1 MKIEKEYDNIFR
13 YVLYHVGNREDAED
27 ITQEAFLK
35 YLEHE
40 EYHNKGSERQI
51 LYTIARNLCIDLHR
65 KDKPVPLEEDTKG
78 LENNSVMTDVS
89 VRIAM
94 SRLSEEEREIIIM
107 RLVNDENISVIAKI
121 FGVSRFAM
129 GRRINEIIKKLK
141 SELRKEDIK

>member
-13 YVLYHVGNREDAED
+13 YVLYHVGNKEDAED
-27 ITQEAFLK
+27 ITQETFLK

-40 EYHNKGSERQI
+40 EYHHKGNERQI
-51 LYTIARNLCIDLHR
+51 MYTIARNLCIDLYR
-65 KDKPVPLEEDTKG
+65 KNKPVPLDDNPVPDSSNV
-78 LENNSVMTDVS
+78 LTDVS

-94 SRLSEEEREIIIM
+94 SRLSDEEREIIIM
-107 RLVNDENISVIAKI
+107 RLVNDENINVIAKI

-141 SELRKEDIK
+141 NELRKEDVK

>member
-13 YVLYHVGNREDAED
+13 YVLYHVGSKEDAED

-40 EYHNKGSERQI
+40 EYHHKGNERQI

-65 KDKPVPLEEDTKG
+65 KNKPVPLDEDISSDSNDVIT
-78 LENNSVMTDVS
+78 NVS

-94 SRLSEEEREIIIM
+94 SRLSDEEREIIIM
-107 RLVNDENISVIAKI
+107 RLVNDENINVIARI
-121 FGVSRFAM
+121 FGVSRFTM
-129 GRRINEIIKKLK
+129 SRRINEIIRKLK

>member
-13 YVLYHVGNREDAED
+13 YVLYHVGNKEDAED
-27 ITQEAFLK
+27 ITQETFLK

-40 EYHNKGSERQI
+40 EYHHKGNERQI
-51 LYTIARNLCIDLHR
+51 MYTIARNLCIDLYR
-65 KDKPVPLEEDTKG
+65 KNKPVPLDDNHVPDSSNV
-78 LENNSVMTDVS
+78 LTDVS

-94 SRLSEEEREIIIM
+94 SRLSDEEREIIIM
-107 RLVNDENISVIAKI
+107 RLVNDENINVIAKI

-141 SELRKEDIK
+141 NELRKEDVK